1 MYFNLYFILN
11 IKRKKNIKN
20 HTVIFVKIYVQI
32 WEIKNLLNYFNFFF
46 HYNNNRLLI
55 KKVEIYI
62 YIYLHSANVNILV
75 SKKIIKY
82 YTRIIIKN
90 YKIYHIG
97 YNIMQSIFFKM
108 IEIVKKFDLFVS
120 LSRIIWSF
128 SVSNSIFFFFF
139 FFLYFLLFYL

>member
-1 MYFNLYFILN
+1 MYKFEKL
-11 IKRKKNIKN
+11 
-20 HTVIFVKIYVQI
+20 KIYWI
-32 WEIKNLLNYFNFFF
+32 ILIFFF

-55 KKVEIYI
+55 KKVEI

-82 YTRIIIKN
+82 YNRIIIKN

-139 FFLYFLLFYL
+139 FFILSSLLFVILQHITTKIQWRSIS